1 MFEYMQNVSGVFVC
15 LMESLL
21 LSLMPDPGP
30 GELRLVSVYYL
41 ILIMAGYLVSFDLLY
56 ALPCCVRQLSR
67 MLLTNCINDHGANL
81 QDYYQHY
88 VHKCKPK
95 IDTKSTNNL
104 LNTLV
109 LFISYAATFT
119 IFPTVFKGLS

>member
-1 MFEYMQNVSGVFVC
+1 MQNVNGVFVC
-15 LMESLL
+15 LMESLI
-21 LSLMPDPGP
+21 LSLMPDPDV
-30 GELRLVSVYYL
+30 GEVRLVSVYYL

-56 ALPCCVRQLSR
+56 ALPCCVRQLSL
-67 MLLTNCINDHGANL
+67 MLLTITDQANL

-109 LFISYAATFT
+109 LFISYAVTFT
-119 IFPTVFKGLS
+119 IFPTVFKG

>member
-1 MFEYMQNVSGVFVC
+1 MSKSLHMQNVSGVFVC
-15 LMESLL
+15 LMESLI
-21 LSLMPDPGP
+21 LSVMPDPDV
-30 GELRLVSVYYL
+30 GEVRLVSVYYL

-56 ALPCCVRQLSR
+56 ALPCCVRQLSL
-67 MLLTNCINDHGANL
+67 MLLTITDQANL

-109 LFISYAATFT
+109 LFISYAVTFT
-119 IFPTVFKGLS
+119 IFPTVFKG

>member
-21 LSLMPDPGP
+21 LSLMPDPGA

-56 ALPCCVRQLSR
+56 ALPCCVRQLSSLR
-67 MLLTNCINDHGANL
+67 LLTICIIDHRANL

-104 LNTLV
+104 VNTLV
-109 LFISYAATFT
+109 LYISYVITFT
-119 IFPTVFKGLS
+119 IFPTVFKG